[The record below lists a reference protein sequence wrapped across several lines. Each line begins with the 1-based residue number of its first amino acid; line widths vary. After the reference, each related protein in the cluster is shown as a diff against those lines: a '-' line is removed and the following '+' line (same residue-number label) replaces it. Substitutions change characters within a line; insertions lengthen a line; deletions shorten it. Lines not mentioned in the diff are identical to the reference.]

1 MRVKWKPAVLVFAI
15 LACLMGATPAV
26 FAAQPVNA
34 PKATVLYTYDQALS
48 KLGSS
53 DAEASVKMYIGFV
66 RDETYH
72 PATANPGVDMPT
84 HLANA
89 NTFVNHEF
97 DVKPSLFP
105 ALRGVDTSVLDH
117 NRKNLWIGTDEGVTK
132 IELKSNKMTEYKTAN
147 KQLVDDKVLLLISDG
162 GKGVFAITA
171 SGVERIYQ

>member
-1 MRVKWKPAVLVFAI
+1 MRFKWKPAALI
-15 LACLMGATPAV
+15 LAVLACFT
-26 FAAQPVNA
+26 AAMPSALAAPPVTA
-34 PKATVLYTYDQALS
+34 QKATVLYTYEEALS

-97 DVKPSLFP
+97 DVKPSSS
-105 ALRGVDTSVLDH
+105 R
-117 NRKNLWIGTDEGVTK
+117 R
-132 IELKSNKMTEYKTAN
+132 
-147 KQLVDDKVLLLISDG
+147 
-162 GKGVFAITA
+162 FA
-171 SGVERIYQ
+171 V